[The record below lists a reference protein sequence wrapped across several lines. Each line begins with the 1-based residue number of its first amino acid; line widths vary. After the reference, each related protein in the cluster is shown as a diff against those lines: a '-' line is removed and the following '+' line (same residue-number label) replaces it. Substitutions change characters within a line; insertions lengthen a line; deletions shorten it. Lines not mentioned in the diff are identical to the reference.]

1 MTEIKKGQV
10 WQHYKGALYD
20 IREIANRD
28 GKPDFPLTVVYSK
41 VDHHEEIYTKTAEA
55 FLKKFTLA
63 RDAYTFR
70 EQINTMVAV
79 IEANVTKT
87 KLNYNESLYGMIPRY
102 RDQLILN
109 AGRGCTPILERCVCI
124 TSGVT
129 LVGYP
134 LIGYIVATQFLD
146 DDRNNLSGDNISV
159 MLVITN
165 TSHTEMM
172 EFPLT
177 SFRKAERSN
186 TPDSKDCMSRG
197 VSDGNGHEIFTHY
210 LNIREAAIKVITKLA
225 IDESN
230 ARVQDDM
237 SACWLLAGIQAGV
250 SYDHRN
256 KLDMNDFL
264 NKLKNTYTRIV
275 LERVAHTT

>member
-20 IREIANRD
+20 VREIANRD

-41 VDHHEEIYTKTAEA
+41 VGCHEEIYTKTAEA
-55 FLKKFTLA
+55 FLEKFTLT

-70 EQINTMVAV
+70 EQINTMVAA

-87 KLNYNESLYGMIPRY
+87 KLNYNESLYSMIPRY
-102 RDQLILN
+102 RDQLIFA
-109 AGRGCTPILERCVCI
+109 AGRGHTPILERCVCI
-124 TSGVT
+124 TSGVA

-146 DDRNNLSGDNISV
+146 NHQNEQSGNDISI

-165 TSHTEMM
+165 ATHTEMM

-177 SFRKAERSN
+177 SFSKGERGKEQ
-186 TPDSKDCMSRG
+186 DSKDSMCHG
-197 VSDGNGHEIFTHY
+197 VADGNGREIFTHY

-250 SYDHRN
+250 RYDHRN
-256 KLDMNDFL
+256 KLDLNDFL
-264 NKLKNTYTRIV
+264 DKLKGISY
-275 LERVAHTT
+275 E